1 MGENPGINSSEMQ
14 VQEVIKKNGWRLHP
28 AVPGCT
34 PVVQAAVFS
43 YICFPFAAGN
53 AEWKEAEPQ
62 FHFHKFKASLTSNS
76 CGCYFWFI
84 LVTPRRKSDQGHINQ
99 TEINTEH
106 QGTNSISWSSPP
118 KLWRPG
124 TIPLAQAQQIYGEL
138 WSWCRRDAGGG
149 RGRGC
154 TTHHYV
160 CLGCQAVCGQPGE
173 VVINQHTLALVRA
186 KMV

>member
-1 MGENPGINSSEMQ
+1 MEVWRGGLLAVVGREASRRKTDAMGENPGINSSEMQ

-84 LVTPRRKSDQGHINQ
+84 LVMPRRKSDQGHINQ

-154 TTHHYV
+154 TTHH
-160 CLGCQAVCGQPGE
+160 
-173 VVINQHTLALVRA
+173 
-186 KMV
+186 